1 MLLLNTVICFGQ
13 QHQEEMF
20 DIKKIIVTMFA
31 LALFIGAKAFG
42 QEWEYTVEFE
52 SSDSGWPDF
61 FDAKPM
67 KNGNN
72 AVPYIYSFAG
82 SSMESYH
89 PGMVVLSQDGI
100 EQARNDF
107 YKPSFW
113 GLAPFAFS
121 DDEGS
126 TYILAAYNP
135 DHDST
140 SANYFMNFDNP
151 PDHSILGLYKIDEQL
166 TIMESHEIE
175 IPIDTLNSPTPSI
188 EGELF
193 NSLCGNIYLFSAIED
208 EGTIVGGYTKKPTFD
223 IFNSRGNDS
232 IFFFRM
238 GFDGTLIN
246 RKGYEIDMLHEA
258 GGACL
263 WEVVLRRNVIA
274 KRDNGFAFYYPEQY
288 PIQYGGKSG
297 ERNRG
302 VPGTAYYLDED
313 LNIVAE
319 KNFHYTSDRTDYFA
333 DLSVVR
339 SDHNTVYASSA
350 FLKPD
355 GYGKTGCCLYEY
367 DESFDECPDDLPIL
381 QKIERTSTDADWD
394 YAARLKGVALA
405 KDQTLFYAYSLEG
418 SRMMIEHLDLNFDTI
433 TTLYYEIGGYNN
445 QNRLIGIEAT
455 EDGGLLIVSSTINL
469 STAHGWL
476 RVTKFPAEAFVG
488 IEEAHDCGLKVAIAY
503 PNPGKDVLNIR
514 TGLKDAWV
522 EVYDMN
528 GILIHS
534 QALTENVMRID
545 ATDWAEGV
553 YVWKVIVN
561 GVEVESGKWI
571 KE

>member
-1 MLLLNTVICFGQ
+1 MKTTRFYALLALLLFC
-13 QHQEEMF
+13 
-20 DIKKIIVTMFA
+20 
-31 LALFIGAKAFG
+31 GAKAFG
-42 QEWEYTVEFE
+42 QEWDYSVEFD
-52 SSDSGWPDF
+52 SSDNGWPDF
-61 FDAKPM
+61 FDAKPI
-67 KNGNN
+67 KNGNI

-89 PGMVVLSQDGI
+89 PGMMVLSQDGI

-126 TYILAAYNP
+126 IYILAAYNP

-140 SANYFMNFDNP
+140 CANYFMNFDNP
-151 PDHSILGLYKIDEQL
+151 PDHSILGLYKLDEQL
-166 TIMESHEIE
+166 TIVETHEIG

-246 RKGYEIDMLHEA
+246 RKGYEINMLHEA

-288 PIQYGGKSG
+288 PVRYDGKSG
-297 ERNRG
+297 ERNSG

-319 KNFHYTSDRTDYFA
+319 KKFHYSSDRTDYFA
-333 DLSVVR
+333 DLSAVR

-367 DESFDECPDDLPIL
+367 DESFDERPDDLPIL
-381 QKIERTSTDADWD
+381 QKIERTSSNADWD

-405 KDQTLFYAYSLEG
+405 KDQTLYYAYSLEG

-455 EDGGLLIVSSTINL
+455 EDGGLLVVSSTINL

-476 RVTKFPAEAFVG
+476 RVTKFPVEAFEG
-488 IEEAHDCGLKVAIAY
+488 INEAHANSLKVAIAY
-503 PNPGKDVLNIR
+503 PNPGMDVLNIW
-514 TGLKDAWV
+514 TGLKDARV
-522 EVYDMN
+522 EVYDMSGRMIYN
-528 GILIHS
+528 QEIS
-534 QALTENVMRID
+534 ENLTSINIES
-545 ATDWAEGV
+545 WPSGV
-553 YVWKVIVN
+553 YVWKVVAN
-561 GVEVESGKWI
+561 GEVVETGKWV